1 MLRPT
6 VRKICRRAGRR
17 FSIGSLPASFSTRF
31 STGFSTGTE
40 AVLNGLIS
48 PFPLDAR
55 SPLVIPITRVT
66 VLRAGALMRAEQ
78 CLKLGPV

>member
-31 STGFSTGTE
+31 STEFSTGTE

-66 VLRAGALMRAEQ
+66 VLRRAEQ

>member
-1 MLRPT
+1 M
-6 VRKICRRAGRR
+6 RKICRRAGRR
-17 FSIGSLPASFSTRF
+17 FSIGSLPASFSTKFSTRF

>member
-17 FSIGSLPASFSTRF
+17 FSIGSLPASFSTKF
-31 STGFSTGTE
+31 STEFSTGTE

-55 SPLVIPITRVT
+55 SSLVIPIVVPHCT
-66 VLRAGALMRAEQ
+66 GALMRAEQ